1 MKERMSRALV
11 PVISRLP
18 ALSRLRDAVTWA
30 YGHDHPKLIDA
41 RPHKPRDYNLV
52 RRETHLRNRAQVER
66 YLPDI
71 LGRALA
77 RIWIDPGFRDRFAT
91 DPKGTLEY
99 YDVFLPDS
107 IEIDFVTEGT
117 IRPQVVVYERPIRA
131 MPRRRLLYLQL
142 VLTAAK

>member
-18 ALSRLRDAVTWA
+18 ALARLRDVVLL
-30 YGHDHPKLIDA
+30 GSNEP
-41 RPHKPRDYNLV
+41 RPRMNGPRPRDYDLV
-52 RRETHLRNRAQVER
+52 RHETHLRNRAQVER

-77 RIWIDPGFRDRFAT
+77 RIWIDPGFRDRFAA
-91 DPKGTLEY
+91 DPVGTLAH
-99 YDVFLPDS
+99 YDVYLPDT

-117 IRPQVVVYERPIRA
+117 TRPQVVVYERPIRA
-131 MPRRRLLYLQL
+131 MPRKRLLYLQL
-142 VLTAAK
+142 VLTAAR

>member
-18 ALSRLRDAVTWA
+18 TLTRLRDAVRHA
-30 YGHDHPKLIDA
+30 YGVPGAAEPKA
-41 RPHKPRDYNLV
+41 QPHARDYDLV
-52 RRETHLRNRAQVER
+52 RHETRLRNREQVER

-77 RIWIDPGFRDRFAT
+77 RIWIDPGFRDRFAA
-91 DPKGTLEY
+91 DPVATLEF
-99 YDVFLPDS
+99 YDVFLPEN
-107 IEIDFVTEGT
+107 IEIEFVTEANS
-117 IRPQVVVYERPIRA
+117 RPQVVVYERPIRH

-142 VLTAAK
+142 VLTAAR

>member
-18 ALSRLRDAVTWA
+18 ALARLRDVVLHGNNEPRAA
-30 YGHDHPKLIDA
+30 AKGP
-41 RPHKPRDYNLV
+41 RPRDYNLV
-52 RRETHLRNRAQVER
+52 RHETHLRNRAQVER

-77 RIWIDPGFRDRFAT
+77 RIWIDPGFRDRFAA
-91 DPKGTLEY
+91 DPVGTLAH
-99 YDVFLPDS
+99 YDVYLPDT

-117 IRPQVVVYERPIRA
+117 TRPQVVVYERPIRA
-131 MPRRRLLYLQL
+131 MPRKRLLYLQL
-142 VLTAAK
+142 VLTAAR

>member
-18 ALSRLRDAVTWA
+18 TLARLRDVVLHAA
-30 YGHDHPKLIDA
+30 QPPRPQPKPSRA
-41 RPHKPRDYNLV
+41 RDYDLV
-52 RRETHLRNRAQVER
+52 RHETHLRNRAQVER

-77 RIWIDPGFRDRFAT
+77 RIWIDPIFRDRFAN
-91 DPKGTLEY
+91 DPVGTLAH
-99 YDVFLPDS
+99 YDVYLPDT

-117 IRPQVVVYERPIRA
+117 TRPQVVVYERTIRA

>member
-11 PVISRLP
+11 PVTSRLP
-18 ALSRLRDAVTWA
+18 VPGRARAEAAEAKPPRRTGQDFDLVQHETVLTSRSQ
-30 YGHDHPKLIDA
+30 I
-41 RPHKPRDYNLV
+41 
-52 RRETHLRNRAQVER
+52 ER
-66 YLPDI
+66 FLPDI

-117 IRPQVVVYERPIRA
+117 SRPQVVVYERPIRA

>member
-18 ALSRLRDAVTWA
+18 VLSRLRDAVTWA
-30 YGHDHPKLIDA
+30 YGHDHPRLIDA
-41 RPHKPRDYNLV
+41 RPHRRDYDLV

-77 RIWIDPGFRDRFAT
+77 RIWIDPAFRDRFAT

-99 YDVFLPDS
+99 YDVFLPDT

-142 VLTAAK
+142 ILTAAK